1 MKVLG
6 SSVLSMEVLVMGF
19 AVLFASKTES
29 SRVLILGG
37 AIALLLILAAG
48 MLRKRSGWILGSFLQ
63 CAMVLY
69 GFVVT
74 PLFFLGTLFGG
85 LWVAAI
91 VVGRKGEAA
100 RSALL
105 QAGEGKGSEGLL
117 TD

>member
-6 SSVLSMEVLVMGF
+6 SAVLAMEVMVMGF
-19 AVLFASKTES
+19 ALLLASKNES
-29 SRVLILGG
+29 SGALILGG
-37 AIALLLILAAG
+37 ITALLLIFAAG
-48 MLRKRSGWILGSFLQ
+48 MLRNRSGWILGSFLQ
-63 CAMVLY
+63 IAMIAY

-100 RSALL
+100 RAALL
-105 QAGEGKGSEGLL
+105 KAGEARGL
-117 TD
+117 

>member
-6 SSVLSMEVLVMGF
+6 TAVLSMEIMVMGF
-19 AVLFASKTES
+19 AVLLASKNES
-29 SRVLILGG
+29 SVLLILGG
-37 AIALLLILAAG
+37 VIALLLIFAAG
-48 MLRKRSGWILGSFLQ
+48 MLRRRSGWILGSLLQ
-63 CAMVLY
+63 IALITY

-74 PLFFLGTLFGG
+74 PLFFLGVLFGG

-100 RSALL
+100 RAALL
-105 QAGEGKGSEGLL
+105 KAGETKGHL

>member
-6 SSVLSMEVLVMGF
+6 SAVLSMEVMVMGF

-37 AIALLLILAAG
+37 AIALFLIVAAG

-63 CAMVLY
+63 CAMISY

-105 QAGEGKGSEGLL
+105 QAGEGEGSEGLL

>member
-6 SSVLSMEVLVMGF
+6 TAVLSMEVMVMGF
-19 AVLFASKTES
+19 AVLLASKNES

-37 AIALLLILAAG
+37 AIALFLIFAAG

-63 CAMVLY
+63 CAMIAY
-69 GFVVT
+69 GFVLT

-100 RSALL
+100 RAALL
-105 QAGEGKGSEGLL
+105 QAGEGKGGGDLL